1 MTRLTF
7 PICPFLIG
15 MTWGTETYE
24 LLRAIS
30 PDVVVGTELPTTG
43 RINVL
48 VAPTTDAIRAIL
60 MEVCLEASEELKARV
75 TAAPPYTVER
85 FAADFPMDDFQ
96 VRKVGRSWRALTGA
110 AVAVES
116 TLSAALLDVREQM
129 RQMRPRKATGK
140 PLTTEKPKRGG
151 RDD

>member
-7 PICPFLIG
+7 PICQFLWG

-30 PDVVVGTELPTTG
+30 PDVVVGTTWPDTG
-43 RINVL
+43 RIHVL
-48 VAPTTDAIRAIL
+48 IAPVTDVIRAIQ
-60 MEVCLEASEELKARV
+60 MEVQIEASEELKARV
-75 TAAPPYTVER
+75 VAEPPYTIER
-85 FAADFPMDDFQ
+85 FVTDFPMDDIQ

-116 TLSAALLDVREQM
+116 TLSAALLDVREQL